1 LFSRVNPETLSDT
14 ALIVCDLGYY
24 LAGEEEYEASF
35 ARERLVIAGFPDRL
49 MTLQKFFSDNP
60 SSKSPFDQSPPH
72 PPGYQ

>member
-14 ALIVCDLGYY
+14 ALIVCDQGYY

>member
-14 ALIVCDLGYY
+14 ALIVCDQGYY

-49 MTLQKFFSDNP
+49 MTLQKFFLR
-60 SSKSPFDQSPPH
+60 
-72 PPGYQ
+72 